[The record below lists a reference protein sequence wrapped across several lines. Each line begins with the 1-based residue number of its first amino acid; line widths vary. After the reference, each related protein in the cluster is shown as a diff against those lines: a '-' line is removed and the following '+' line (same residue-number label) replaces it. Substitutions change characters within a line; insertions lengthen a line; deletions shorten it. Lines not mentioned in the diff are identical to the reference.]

1 MLLTADPKSDYLAHA
16 DAIHAAI
23 ERVLASGVYIL
34 GPEVAAFEAEFAA
47 YQGGGYTL
55 GVANGTEAIELA
67 LRALGVTRG
76 DRVATVANTVTA
88 TVSAI
93 EQIGAVPVFVEIDPV
108 TLLMDPSALEAV
120 LAREGGAVRA
130 VVPVH
135 LYGHPA
141 PMPELIACARR
152 HGAWVVED
160 CAQAHGARLQGR
172 RAGTWGDAAAFSF
185 YPTKNL
191 GAIGDGGAVHTGDAA
206 VADRVRLLRQ
216 YGWRTRYVAEMPGR
230 NSRLDELQAA
240 ILRAKLPHL
249 DAGNARRR
257 AIAARYDTALADLPM
272 VRPPLGTAQV
282 EPVFHQYVVR
292 TPQREALRS
301 AMQAQSI
308 LCGVLYPTPVHRQP
322 AYANAAS
329 TSLPL
334 SERACSEVLCLPCHP
349 GLTDSGV
356 DEVVAAVR
364 SFFR

>member
-55 GVANGTEAIELA
+55 GVANGTEGIELA

-108 TLLMDPSALEAV
+108 TLLMDPSALESV

-130 VVPVH
+130 VVAVH

-206 VADRVRLLRQ
+206 VADRVRH
-216 YGWRTRYVAEMPGR
+216 
-230 NSRLDELQAA
+230 SRLDELQAA

-272 VRPPLGTAQV
+272 VRPPLGSAQV

-292 TPQREALRS
+292 TPQREALRT